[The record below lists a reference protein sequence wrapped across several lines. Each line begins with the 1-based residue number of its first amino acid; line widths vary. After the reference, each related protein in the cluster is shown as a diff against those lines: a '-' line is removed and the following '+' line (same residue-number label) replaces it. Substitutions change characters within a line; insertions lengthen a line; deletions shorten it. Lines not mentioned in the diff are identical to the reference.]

1 MVLVG
6 HLFTNP
12 IFQRS
17 LMNAVG
23 IDVSKGKSTVAIL
36 RPGGEVAASP
46 FEVSHNPRELNG
58 LVTLMKSL
66 DGDTKIVM
74 EYTGNYYLPVALFLQ
89 KSGLFVSVVN
99 PILVKDYSNKS
110 LTVRKGKTDKKDSI
124 KLAAFALDRW
134 NELPLFSSKSD
145 TRTLLKSFNR
155 QYNQYTK
162 LKVMLKN
169 NLISILDQTFP
180 GANTLFTTPARKTD
194 GHEKWIDFVLK
205 FPHCECISKKI
216 YSAFS
221 KCYLLWCKKC
231 GYKFSGAKA
240 KEIYEFA
247 CNCTPSLADS
257 EAAHALVSAAILQL
271 NTLNETLAS
280 LQKEMDLLASSLPEY
295 DTVMSL
301 FGVGAVLGSQ
311 LIAEI
316 GDVRRFHS
324 KHALVAFAGI
334 DAPPYQSGN
343 LDIKS
348 RSISKRGSPYLRK
361 TLFLIMNVIY
371 MNAPADNCLYQYMEK
386 KRNEGKHYFVCL
398 IAAANKFL
406 RIYYAKVNARLSS
419 AS

>member
-1 MVLVG
+1 
-6 HLFTNP
+6 
-12 IFQRS
+12 
-17 LMNAVG
+17 MNAVG

-36 RPGGEVAASP
+36 RPGGEVVASP
-46 FEVSHNPRELNG
+46 FEVSHNPRKLNE
-58 LVTLMKSL
+58 LVTLIKSL
-66 DGDTKIVM
+66 NGDSKILM

-99 PILVKDYSNKS
+99 PILVKDYNNKS
-110 LTVRKGKTDKKDSI
+110 LSVRKGKTDKKDSI

-180 GANTLFTTPARKTD
+180 GANTLFTTPTRKAD

-205 FPHCECISKKI
+205 FPHCECISRKI

-271 NTLNETLAS
+271 NTLNETLVS
-280 LQKEMDLLASSLPEY
+280 LQKEMDLLASSLPE
-295 DTVMSL
+295 
-301 FGVGAVLGSQ
+301 
-311 LIAEI
+311 
-316 GDVRRFHS
+316 
-324 KHALVAFAGI
+324 
-334 DAPPYQSGN
+334 
-343 LDIKS
+343 
-348 RSISKRGSPYLRK
+348 
-361 TLFLIMNVIY
+361 
-371 MNAPADNCLYQYMEK
+371 
-386 KRNEGKHYFVCL
+386 
-398 IAAANKFL
+398 
-406 RIYYAKVNARLSS
+406 
-419 AS
+419 